1 MQGFLFKIC
10 AWILLGLGL
19 HAWAGTKAGGTT
31 DEYYLRFTTP
41 KQHALILG
49 GSRASRGLH
58 PDVLD
63 SALTRSGLEGPLYN
77 FSFTIDHS
85 PYGQTY
91 LTAIRAKL
99 DPRTV
104 NGLFILEV
112 SPWLLV
118 QPKSA
123 DSVVAFPEAQRL
135 LGEQWFFNMRPNY
148 EYLIRHRT
156 RGWGSLLRTRPG
168 WAAVRSD
175 GRLFVRWETET
186 ERATQTAARIEEY
199 RDDRSLNM
207 DYSLERERTLAD
219 LINELKPHGRV
230 VLVRLPCVKALKTY
244 DDMVC
249 PDFLERMNA
258 LAIRTN
264 SEFIDL
270 MPLDGRVHYVDG
282 SHLDDRSGVWVSRA
296 LADSILARLP

>member
-19 HAWAGTKAGGTT
+19 HALAGTKAGGTT

-63 SALTRSGLEGPLYN
+63 SALMRSGLEGPLYN

-118 QPKSA
+118 QPKPA
-123 DSVVAFPEAQRL
+123 DTVAAFPEAQRL

-156 RGWGSLLRTRPG
+156 RGWGSMLRTRPG
-168 WAAVRSD
+168 WASVRSD
-175 GRLFVRWETET
+175 GRLFVRMETEE
-186 ERATQTAARIEEY
+186 ERVAQTVARIEEY
-199 RDDRSLNM
+199 RDDRSVHM
-207 DYSLERERTLAD
+207 EYSLERERTLAE
-219 LINELKPHGRV
+219 LIDELKPHGRV
-230 VLVRLPCVKALKTY
+230 VLVRLPCIQSLKAY
-244 DDMVC
+244 DDVVC
-249 PDFLERMNA
+249 PDFLDRMYA
-258 LAIRTN
+258 LSTRTN
-264 SEFIDL
+264 AAFIDL

-282 SHLDDRSGVWVSRA
+282 SHLDDPSGVWVSRA
-296 LADSILARLP
+296 LADSIMVRRP